1 MLYDSIVQIAEAL
14 RESAAESGLN
24 ATQVAARIGRGEQ
37 VVTRYMRGNVE
48 PSGAVLLAIMREIPG
63 VAQRLGFR
71 PVMEEANG
79 SQG

>member
-1 MLYDSIVQIAEAL
+1 MQIAEAL
-14 RESAAESGLN
+14 RKSAAESGLN

-37 VVTRYMRGNVE
+37 VVTRYMRGNAE
-48 PSGAVLLAIMREIPG
+48 PSGGTLLAIMREIPG

-71 PVMEEANG
+71 PMEEVNG